1 MIYADRLVDIIMDGI
16 ADIGGDELQAEKRFE
31 EILRTYPQYGKN
43 EQTLNRYLNYHNEI
57 QILMAHAKGNSSR

>member
-1 MIYADRLVDIIMDGI
+1 MNYKIHTSDI
-16 ADIGGDELQAEKRFE
+16 EL
-31 EILRTYPQYGKN
+31 LRTYPQYGKN